1 MWTEGVLKYCIDSI
15 KSKSKSIS
23 ELAIELNKAP
33 QSIRRKLY
41 RSGYTVSELSIS
53 VKKSE
58 CLHCAKSF
66 EHNINCKR
74 KFCNRSCSVSFSNK
88 NKTHRENTKNS
99 ISSSLKKRNSEIRTE
114 LEIEYNLHPNL
125 CRVCFSKLNYEHRH
139 RKTCS
144 IVCSKKRQS
153 IGGESGG
160 KKSSQLQSET
170 RRSKNEI
177 LFSELCK
184 EHFNVVLTNESI
196 FNGWDADVIIEDI
209 KVAVLWNGKW
219 HYEKITEK
227 HSVKQVQNRDK
238 IKIDE
243 IKKCGY
249 IPYVIKDMGSFS
261 EYKVRTEFKKF
272 IKKYIPKSS
281 NGRT

>member
-1 MWTEGVLKYCIDSI
+1 MNNNPNYIQCSKNGGNATKEKWDAIKYEYINGNPSKCIYCEEI
-15 KSKSKSIS
+15 
-23 ELAIELNKAP
+23 LP
-33 QSIRRKLY
+33 YQ
-41 RSGYTVSELSIS
+41 
-53 VKKSE
+53 
-58 CLHCAKSF
+58 
-66 EHNINCKR
+66 KR
-74 KFCNRSCSVSFSNK
+74 NNKFCSRNCSVRVSNK
-88 NKTHRENTKNS
+88 TRKITNIHRERTSNTIIEKGKVVYLKNP
-99 ISSSLKKRNSEIRTE
+99 ILCKICNAEI
-114 LEIEYNLHPNL
+114 P
-125 CRVCFSKLNYEHRH
+125 YENRK

-144 IVCSKKRQS
+144 DMCYTENLKIVGRYAGV
-153 IGGESGG
+153 IGGRVSA
-160 KKSSQLQSET
+160 KIQSET

-249 IPYVIKDMGSFS
+249 IPYVIKDMGKFDTD
-261 EYKVRTEFKKF
+261 KVQMEFDLLLKVF
-272 IKKYIPKSS
+272 GI
-281 NGRT
+281 

>member
-1 MWTEGVLKYCIDSI
+1 MNNNPNYIQCSKNGGNATKEKWDKIKDAYINGNPTLCSCCGDVLPY
-15 KSKSKSIS
+15 
-23 ELAIELNKAP
+23 
-33 QSIRRKLY
+33 
-41 RSGYTVSELSIS
+41 
-53 VKKSE
+53 
-58 CLHCAKSF
+58 
-66 EHNINCKR
+66 
-74 KFCNRSCSVSFSNK
+74 
-88 NKTHRENTKNS
+88 
-99 ISSSLKKRNSEIRTE
+99 KKRNNKYCSASCSITVSNRQRE
-114 LEIEYNLHPNL
+114 LSDTHKERISKTIADKTKVGYLETPNL
-125 CRVCFSKLNYEHRH
+125 CKICNVVIPYESRR

-144 IVCSKKRQS
+144 DECFKETIRIIGTTAGV
-153 IGGESGG
+153 IGGRASA
-160 KKSSQLQSET
+160 KVQSET

-184 EHFNVVLTNESI
+184 EHFNVVLTNEPL

-249 IPYVIKDMGSFS
+249 IPYVIKDMGKFNTD
-261 EYKVRTEFKKF
+261 KVQMEFNLLLKVF
-272 IKKYIPKSS
+272 GI
-281 NGRT
+281 